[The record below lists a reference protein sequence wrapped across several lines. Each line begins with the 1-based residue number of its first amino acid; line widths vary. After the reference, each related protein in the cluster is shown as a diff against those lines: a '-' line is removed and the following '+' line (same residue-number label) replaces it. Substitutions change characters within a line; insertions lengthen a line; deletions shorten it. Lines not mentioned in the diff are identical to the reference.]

1 MGVEGW
7 AWWTWGMMSMEA
19 DVMRSARQST
29 RRSPLR
35 ERPLR
40 LPGESIQEEIDNLA
54 FDELV
59 PWVMTIV
66 VVAFYALM
74 EWIQF
79 VTKARP
85 NPWLVSGIAVLVV
98 GYSLYRLRRA
108 TARLRLL
115 KQGLRGERAVAEV
128 LDELRAGG
136 AAVYHDIPGDGFN
149 VDHVVLTRRGVFAI
163 ETKTISKR
171 PDSRVTFRDGVLLVD
186 GRSLDR
192 DPLKQA
198 RAAADWIQ
206 GTLKAS
212 TGITFPV
219 RGVVLFPGW
228 FVEPMSKTNGTNTW
242 VLNPKALA
250 AFIDKEPM
258 RLSDPDLHL
267 AAYHLARYVRS
278 VASAI
283 RG

>member
-1 MGVEGW
+1 
-7 AWWTWGMMSMEA
+7 
-19 DVMRSARQST
+19 
-29 RRSPLR
+29 
-35 ERPLR
+35 
-40 LPGESIQEEIDNLA
+40 
-54 FDELV
+54 
-59 PWVMTIV
+59 
-66 VVAFYALM
+66 
-74 EWIQF
+74 
-79 VTKARP
+79 
-85 NPWLVSGIAVLVV
+85 
-98 GYSLYRLRRA
+98 
-108 TARLRLL
+108 
-115 KQGLRGERAVAEV
+115 
-128 LDELRAGG
+128 
-136 AAVYHDIPGDGFN
+136 
-149 VDHVVLTRRGVFAI
+149 VVLTRRGVFAI